1 MDFRRLFDILP
12 YQQARYPQKI
22 ALADRQGI
30 NWNYYSTQDC
40 LTQINKVSAGLL
52 HLGLKKGD
60 KVGIMTTLGSPRWNF
75 LDLGMQQIGVI
86 TVPIHA
92 SISNTDLV
100 YILRETVM
108 KFCVVA
114 NRELYNK
121 LMSIKDEVPFLQKI
135 YTLEKLPDV
144 PGWED
149 LIKEP
154 TARHYESFQTYKA
167 AIHEDDLATIIY
179 TSGTT
184 GEPKGVMLSHKNIVS
199 NIKAII
205 ALTPINASKRSIS
218 FLPMSHIFERMATFT
233 YMAAGT
239 SIYYVSN
246 RDKLDE
252 VIKEIKPH
260 FFAAVPRF
268 LEKAYEQIIER
279 SQAKGK
285 LVARLVNWA
294 IKLGKR
300 FKGSKK
306 MNLLYWIKLLFADV
320 LVYRIWRKGL
330 GGKVEGIMV
339 GAAALNPELGRLF
352 SAAGLEVRE
361 GYGLTET
368 SPVVSFNRFEPGGV
382 RFGTVGIPVPG
393 VEIKID
399 NDTIDEEGVGEI
411 LVKGPNVMLGYFK
424 KEEETKKVLEEGG
437 WLRTGDVGTII
448 NKHFLKITDRKK
460 DIFKTSRGKY
470 IAPQRLENQL
480 RLSPYIEQVMILGH
494 NRPYISAL
502 IVPCFPILQQWCEEN
517 GVHWTGPQFMVLNP
531 KVKQLFEKEIE
542 AINQLLL
549 NHERVKKFHLLHQDW
564 SEQEGELTPTLKIKR
579 DIVKDHYKKEIEN
592 IYA

>member
-285 LVARLVNWA
+285 LIARLVNWA

-300 FKGSKK
+300 YKGSKK

>member
-285 LVARLVNWA
+285 LIARLVNWA

-300 FKGSKK
+300 YKGSKK

-368 SPVVSFNRFEPGGV
+368 SPVVSFNRFERGGV
-382 RFGTVGIPVPG
+382 RCGTV
-393 VEIKID
+393 
-399 NDTIDEEGVGEI
+399 
-411 LVKGPNVMLGYFK
+411 
-424 KEEETKKVLEEGG
+424 
-437 WLRTGDVGTII
+437 
-448 NKHFLKITDRKK
+448 
-460 DIFKTSRGKY
+460 
-470 IAPQRLENQL
+470 
-480 RLSPYIEQVMILGH
+480 
-494 NRPYISAL
+494 
-502 IVPCFPILQQWCEEN
+502 
-517 GVHWTGPQFMVLNP
+517 
-531 KVKQLFEKEIE
+531 
-542 AINQLLL
+542 
-549 NHERVKKFHLLHQDW
+549 
-564 SEQEGELTPTLKIKR
+564 
-579 DIVKDHYKKEIEN
+579 
-592 IYA
+592 

>member
-114 NRELYNK
+114 NRELYDK

-300 FKGSKK
+300 YKGSKK

>member
-40 LTQINKVSAGLL
+40 LTQINRVSAGLL

-60 KVGIMTTLGSPRWNF
+60 KMGIMTTLGSPKWNF

-92 SISNTDLV
+92 SISNTDLI
-100 YILRETVM
+100 YILRETEM
-108 KFCVVA
+108 KYCVVA
-114 NRELYNK
+114 NRELCDK
-121 LMSIKDEVPFLQKI
+121 LMTIKDEVPFLQKV

-149 LIKEP
+149 LLKEP
-154 TARHYESFQTYKA
+154 SARHYESFQTYKA

-239 SIYYVSN
+239 SVYYVSS

-285 LVARLVNWA
+285 LVARLVNWS

-300 FKGSKK
+300 YKGSKK

-320 LVYRIWRKGL
+320 LVYRIWRKGV

-399 NDTIDEEGVGEI
+399 NDTIDEEGIGEI

-424 KEEETKKVLEEGG
+424 KEEETKKVLEKDG

-470 IAPQRLENQL
+470 IAPQRLENQV
-480 RLSPYIEQVMILGH
+480 RLSPYIEQVMILGY

-531 KVKQLFEKEIE
+531 KVEQLFEQEIE
-542 AINQLLL
+542 ALNQLLL
-549 NHERVKKFHLLHQDW
+549 THERIKKFHLLYKDW

-579 DIVKDHYKKEIEN
+579 DVVKDHYKKEIES

>member
-60 KVGIMTTLGSPRWNF
+60 KIGIMTTLGSPRWNF

-285 LVARLVNWA
+285 LIARLVNWA

-300 FKGSKK
+300 YKGSKK

>member
-60 KVGIMTTLGSPRWNF
+60 KIGIMTTLGSPRWNF

-300 FKGSKK
+300 YKGSKK

>member
-300 FKGSKK
+300 YKGSKK

>member
-60 KVGIMTTLGSPRWNF
+60 KIGIMTTLGSPRWNF

-285 LVARLVNWA
+285 LIARLVNWA